1 MFKMTPA
8 SSAGEATPLS
18 VLAAIADE
26 HRSSMLLRLG
36 AVKMVAATTSASVH
50 HRPPM
55 KKRPV
60 VVEASHQKVVAPAL
74 GAVERASTKKVS
86 AAVVPSVTKT
96 IVAATSTTGTSTKPT
111 PVQYLQKIFAVHKIS
126 AVTHNTPLQKPVM
139 GDFVRPD
146 DEECQ
151 AYNEAVRF
159 VRSNDLEQLQA
170 LHYQAGKNLD
180 VRNRVGESLL
190 MVSCRRGHVGIAR
203 FLLEDVGVR
212 WDVRDDF
219 GRTVLHDAC
228 WRPSPSTELMD
239 VLFKGVSPE
248 WLLAPDVRGH
258 TAFDYA
264 RREHAGVWYD
274 FLKDHEEVLERRLS
288 LVSP

>member
-1 MFKMTPA
+1 MTPA

-18 VLAAIADE
+18 VLAAIANE

-74 GAVERASTKKVS
+74 GVVERASTKKVS
-86 AAVVPSVTKT
+86 AAIVPSVTKT
-96 IVAATSTTGTSTKPT
+96 IVAATPTTGTTSTKPT
-111 PVQYLQKIFAVHKIS
+111 PVQYLQKIFAAHKIS
-126 AVTHNTPLQKPVM
+126 AVTHNTPLRKPVM

-239 VLFKGVSPE
+239 VLLKGVSPE